1 MESWEASSPLL
12 VTQKGRVMPWRAWA
26 GSPALHAERALGWA
40 LAFEE
45 NFPRNSCA
53 GITGAAI
60 QRLPR
65 AKAASLPRA
74 VQHRDSPA
82 GQGLLGAV
90 GKPDCEMPC
99 LALSPPGRANR
110 AVLLRCSHHHPG
122 VQHCQFSIALLFS
135 PPDFYKYNLS
145 VQR

>member
-1 MESWEASSPLL
+1 MESSSSAVGGRPLESWEASSPLL

-74 VQHRDSPA
+74 VQHRDRA
-82 GQGLLGAV
+82 LLGR
-90 GKPDCEMPC
+90 GCW
-99 LALSPPGRANR
+99 
-110 AVLLRCSHHHPG
+110 VLWGS
-122 VQHCQFSIALLFS
+122 
-135 PPDFYKYNLS
+135 LS
-145 VQR
+145 VRCRAWHSAHHEGQTELSY